1 MIFKILAKLLGLI
14 YWTQTI
20 HLFSTKHVSHVS
32 LAIFWLNTPSETI
45 FLALKVQIDHYQRRK
60 KKFFLL
66 SCYAILPK
74 LIGSIYQTIKINLY
88 YLQNK
93 IYMIVVGV
101 WINDGSKNWYLGGW
115 TRSDLKTT
123 QSSQCG
129 SKKRWLDMPGTIQS
143 VHHRDIKAD

>member
-1 MIFKILAKLLGLI
+1 MDPNDKLVFNKTCVTCFFGNFLIEYTFWNNIFGAKSPDWPL
-14 YWTQTI
+14 
-20 HLFSTKHVSHVS
+20 
-32 LAIFWLNTPSETI
+32 P
-45 FLALKVQIDHYQRRK
+45 K
-60 KKFFLL
+60 KKKKVFLL

-129 SKKRWLDMPGTIQS
+129 SKKRWLDMPGTIRS